1 MNYRNPKFTA
11 SGDIDCEI
19 EHPDF
24 GWIPFTASPTD
35 AEAHGRELFAQ
46 ITADAG
52 PIAAYVPPPPTSAQ
66 VNAERDRRLAA
77 GVVVSV
83 TGYGDVA
90 VQGRERDVSVYTNL
104 ALRAAQKLQAGD
116 ASTFQFRDRDDMMHD
131 LTPAQ
136 MVELMDKAGLAAQA
150 IYAAAWALKDGAEI
164 PQDYAEDK
172 HWP

>member
-1 MNYRNPKFTA
+1 MATGFYHSSRGYWETPNDPPQRYRDAYPAGTVEVPLRPGQDYEW
-11 SGDIDCEI
+11 SGSE
-19 EHPDF
+19 
-24 GWIPFTASPTD
+24 WVYS
-35 AEAHGRELFAQ
+35 
-46 ITADAG
+46 
-52 PIAAYVPPPPTSAQ
+52 PPPVTTDQ

-77 GVVVSV
+77 GAVVTV

-116 ASTFQFRDRDDMMHD
+116 TSTFKFRDRDDVMHD

-136 MVELMDKAGLAAQA
+136 MAELMDKAGLAAQA